1 MIHLYPEA
9 QSRLEVNVVK
19 TSFLLLLLLTQ
30 VVLLPWIQ
38 LDATPTPE
46 SQATLEASEQA
57 QVGANASL
65 ICGAS
70 LLVLIIIGGVVWNT
84 RRKRK
89 TDS

>member
-1 MIHLYPEA
+1 MKADYLLFQLLA
-9 QSRLEVNVVK
+9 QG
-19 TSFLLLLLLTQ
+19 F
-30 VVLLPWIQ
+30 LLPWMQ
-38 LDATPTPE
+38 VGVTPTPE
-46 SQATLEASEQA
+46 AAVTLEAAQLA

-89 TDS
+89 ADS

>member
-1 MIHLYPEA
+1 MEENA
-9 QSRLEVNVVK
+9 VK
-19 TSFLLLLLLTQ
+19 TGYILIILLPL
-30 VVLLPWIQ
+30 VLLPIWIQ
-38 LDATPTPE
+38 IAATPTPE
-46 SQATLEASEQA
+46 VQATLDASEQA